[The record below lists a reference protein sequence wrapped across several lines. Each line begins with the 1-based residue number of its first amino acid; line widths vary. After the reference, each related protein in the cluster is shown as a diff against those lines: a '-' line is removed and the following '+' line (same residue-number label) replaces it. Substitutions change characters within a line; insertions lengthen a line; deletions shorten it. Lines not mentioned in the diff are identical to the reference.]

1 MEQYERVLLSMAED
15 KRYCGENYPLR
26 FIEIMGKNKG
36 GIAALSLFGPDEDGL
51 ERRNPVIV
59 AMGDSVTAGRFQWL
73 YSPEEIEKNYM
84 RLLARDFEQAIL
96 DVEAADVLH
105 SYPEIFRRYLIEN
118 YQYTC
123 VSVINAGIAG
133 DTMRG
138 MYARHERD
146 IIKHDPDLV
155 LINGALNWDENVGTA
170 GDFYWLL
177 KKMVRN
183 IKEKTRADIILITP
197 NGMAGTTLA
206 RSRVLEECVEK
217 IRAIASEEKIC
228 LADIYALWKDYKAM
242 GYSWEPLL
250 ANGLNHPVKAGHD
263 AYAKVLM
270 NLCKKG

>member
-36 GIAALSLFGPDEDGL
+36 GIAALSPFGPDEDGL

-118 YQYTC
+118 YHYTC

-197 NGMAGTTLA
+197 NGMARTTLA